1 MDTHVWI
8 WAAAG
13 GAQRLAPAVLAAL
26 DRASQEGRLRV
37 AAISVWEVGLLEAR
51 NRLTFNRP
59 LAEWVQ
65 AALMAPGVE
74 LYPLVPEVALES
86 TRLPGEPP
94 SDPADQ
100 MIIAS
105 ARHGGATLCTADAR
119 ILQYAEAG
127 HVRVLPAR

>member
-13 GAQRLAPAVLAAL
+13 NAHRLPPSVLAAL
-26 DRASQEGRLRV
+26 ERASQEGRLRV

-51 NRLTFNRP
+51 NQLTFNRP
-59 LAEWVQ
+59 VGEWVK
-65 AALMAPGVE
+65 AALTAPGVE
-74 LYPLVPEVALES
+74 LYPLAPEVALES

-94 SDPADQ
+94 SDPADR

-105 ARHGGATLCTADAR
+105 ARHGAATLCTADTR
-119 ILQYAEAG
+119 ILHYAQAG
-127 HVRVLPAR
+127 YVRVLPAR